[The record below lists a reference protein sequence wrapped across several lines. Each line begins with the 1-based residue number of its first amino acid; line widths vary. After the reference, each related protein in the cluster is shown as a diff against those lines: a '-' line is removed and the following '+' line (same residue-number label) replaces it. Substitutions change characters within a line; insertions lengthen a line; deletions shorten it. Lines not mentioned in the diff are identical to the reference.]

1 MRVGGEAEEDGDGG
15 GGGGGGEVKEGAS
28 ESSPPS
34 RAPLKTILTNFLNH
48 VATLEAQQHD
58 EEGENTYEKEF
69 QELKSFSDHL
79 RTQPDFGC
87 GQGELEVNR
96 KKNRYKDILPFD
108 ASRVVLSEY
117 PGVPGSDYINANHI
131 KGASGSN
138 AYIAAQGPLP
148 HTVNDFWRM
157 VVETEVQVIV
167 MACNET
173 EAGKHKCERYWNEP
187 EEDGGGADGGAE
199 GESEKQFGKYFV
211 KTLKMREICPDFL
224 VRTMRLR
231 WTPDEKKGEEE
242 RTVCQ
247 FHYSAWPDHGIPLQ
261 VKPLLEMVRLIRD
274 CQASETL
281 PVLVHCSAGC
291 GRTGTICAIDFIW
304 GLLRTG
310 KLTGDFSLFEL
321 VRDMRRQRIAM
332 VQTVDQYILVHRA
345 VRELFLEQMRV
356 IDSHPYENVDDDGNP
371 LCKVADEVTPEYET
385 IFVKGNESKEKSP
398 ADFDRIL
405 SARMSQQQQQP
416 RRTVMGTAMLSRDNR
431 SPLHK
436 TSSNDSS
443 SGGEQQQRA
452 TPPPPLPP
460 PKLRNNIDS
469 AAIDTR
475 KVEVTD
481 RDAADLAPIEDLTRP
496 KDPVL
501 FEPAGP
507 TDAAARDVTAAQRF
521 KKGNLRLMKTDNGSW
536 KLQELEEAIAK
547 IPEKKSEGKAGRKKK
562 KSKDGSSG
570 PGDDKGGGGGL
581 MRRPSIKRIK
591 AFFSNKESKEG
602 SAGPSSAKS
611 SPPDEEEYG
620 STTDE
625 SPASDSELAAAL
637 SKMPKLEMGDPDPL
651 LTTSSS
657 GPSSL
662 SVPNSLDRRAARNPD
677 YANLEIHRGGVGEIG
692 GGGGAADSKFWSL
705 SSKGKGG
712 QQEQQQQTTSTPSLK
727 SSHSSDRLPLP
738 ADHPHA
744 SHRPALP
751 IKRSK
756 SMKIDSRSISLAD
769 QKEELAMAMS
779 LYQVPPRPK
788 RSSTETFE
796 NFQSLPSSNNAKER
810 TPPPPT
816 KPRRSNNNASHS
828 EFANS
833 VNDSVPDAPPRKHSN
848 DYANV
853 RVKSRPSPPEKS
865 YIEQQLIKL
874 HERITT
880 SVAIP
885 SELKRTLPLIARS
898 SDSLDEDAKKMLKDC
913 QEYLRASLEMADSK
927 ERVLQHHRS
936 AESSPMTTL
945 QKTSSRGHLFSSHSS
960 PSNSYNKYGSGRTPP
975 SAGKSTISP
984 TGGAVQKGICV
995 PPNRPQD
1002 AHVHVKQPSPPL
1014 HKGGEQRTS
1023 PPRAAANS
1031 SHYENV
1037 AMTAQRKVTDSA
1049 LTAASKTKQRPP
1061 TRERRNSFREAVEN
1075 RGKENSGEEDD
1086 DADSGAPK
1094 KSYES
1099 IWFGKEQLSST
1110 DYHTYENSPPR
1121 HQQQQQQQQPGPS
1134 FRPQRTSASSLG
1146 RQAVLNSS
1154 SVPSYDRKS
1163 PTPTSGESGGYEP
1176 VNFRKLSMEGARGRQ
1191 LYQNSANNS
1200 QLQSV
1205 GLVSEVINRQQLQ
1218 QQQQHE
1224 HSRLSDMS
1232 PSSPVRSPPPLLA
1245 AKTSPLRSPPS
1256 HTSPQQT
1263 MPQPPP
1269 YKSPPNPSRM
1279 MAMSRTSPTIGNPPS
1294 SGLAVAAPQQRQKV
1308 SPKRVMQQFPSSS
1321 TTMTAAPSSASP
1333 PNSRLQRDLQHQ
1345 NYVNVQVARRHSRDT
1360 GKSPMQT
1367 VEKIEKGVISQTLKF
1382 SEALFSSSAA
1392 RPASSSA
1399 AAAIN
1404 AKDDLAIAQRRM
1416 QQQRS
1421 RRSASQA
1428 AVNRLS
1434 LGDFATTFATP
1445 APKSL
1450 PPNSINYDP
1459 LHGTLFNTR
1468 LNMCLFTN

>member
-1 MRVGGEAEEDGDGG
+1 MRIIVAPPLRSERVPRRAEHNAIHDRLVLAKQQAAEEDSDLGGRRGLEMRAGGEAEDDGD
-15 GGGGGGEVKEGAS
+15 GGGEVKEGA

-34 RAPLKTILTNFLNH
+34 RVPLKTILTNFLNH
-48 VATLEAQQHD
+48 VATLEAQQED
-58 EEGENTYEKEF
+58 EGENTYEKEF

-79 RTQPDFGC
+79 RTEPEHGC
-87 GQGELEVNR
+87 GEGELEVNR

-108 ASRVVLSEY
+108 VSRVVLSEY

-187 EEDGGGADGGAE
+187 EEDGGEGGVD
-199 GESEKQFGKYFV
+199 EKQFGKYFV

-231 WTPDEKKGEEE
+231 WTPDDDGKKKSGGAGGGEED

-356 IDSHPYENVDDDGNP
+356 IDSHPYENVDEDGMP
-371 LCKVADEVTPEYET
+371 LFKVADEVTPEYET
-385 IFVKGNESKEKSP
+385 IFVKGNENKAVSSDGP
-398 ADFDRIL
+398 ADFDKIL
-405 SARMSQQQQQP
+405 SARMSQQQP

-443 SGGEQQQRA
+443 SGGEQQQQP

-469 AAIDTR
+469 ATIDTR
-475 KVEVTD
+475 KFEVAATNKD
-481 RDAADLAPIEDLTRP
+481 AATAADLAPIEDLTRP
-496 KDPVL
+496 KNPTL
-501 FEPAGP
+501 FEPEGP
-507 TDAAARDVTAAQRF
+507 TDAIRDVTAAQRF
-521 KKGNLRLMKTDNGSW
+521 KRGNLRLMKTDNGSW
-536 KLQELEEAIAK
+536 KLQELEDAIAK
-547 IPEKKSEGKAGRKKK
+547 IPEKKSEGKMAKKKK
-562 KSKDGSSG
+562 KSKDGSG
-570 PGDDKGGGGGL
+570 GQGDEKSGGGL
-581 MRRPSIKRIK
+581 LRRPSIKRIK
-591 AFFSNKESKEG
+591 AFFNNKESKEG
-602 SAGPSSAKS
+602 SSGPSSAKS
-611 SPPDEEEYG
+611 SPPDAEEYG
-620 STTDE
+620 STDE
-625 SPASDSELAAAL
+625 SPASDNELAAAL
-637 SKMPKLEMGDPDPL
+637 SKMPKLEMGDHDDHARFQASDPL
-651 LTTSSS
+651 TSSS

-662 SVPNSLDRRAARNPD
+662 SVPNSLDRRAGRNPD
-677 YANLEIHRGGVGEIG
+677 YANLEIHRGGGAEIG
-692 GGGGAADSKFWSL
+692 GEVGGGAADSKFWSL
-705 SSKGKGG
+705 TSKGKGG
-712 QQEQQQQTTSTPSLK
+712 GQEQQTTSTPSLK
-727 SSHSSDRLPLP
+727 SSHSSDRLPLSGH
-738 ADHPHA
+738 HPFG
-744 SHRPALP
+744 SRPALP

-756 SMKIDSRSISLAD
+756 SMKIDSRSITLAD
-769 QKEELAMAMS
+769 QKEEIAMAMS

-788 RSSTETFE
+788 RSSTEMFE
-796 NFQSLPSSNNAKER
+796 NFQSLPSSNAKEQ
-810 TPPPPT
+810 TPPPPPT
-816 KPRRSNNNASHS
+816 KPRRSNNNSNHS
-828 EFANS
+828 EFAYS
-833 VNDSVPDAPPRKHSN
+833 SAAGNDSVPDAPPRKHSN

-853 RVKSRPSPPEKS
+853 RVKPRTSPPEKS
-865 YIEQQLIKL
+865 FIEQQLIKL

-880 SVAIP
+880 SSSIP
-885 SELKRTLPLIARS
+885 SDLKRTLPLIARS

-913 QEYLRASLEMADSK
+913 QEYLRASLEMAESK

-945 QKTSSRGHLFSSHSS
+945 QKTNSRGHLFSSHSS
-960 PSNSYNKYGSGRTPP
+960 PSNSFNKYGSGRMPP
-975 SAGKSTISP
+975 SAGGGGGGIQKSPISP
-984 TGGAVQKGICV
+984 TGAVQKGICV

-1002 AHVHVKQPSPPL
+1002 AHVHLKQPSPPF
-1014 HKGGEQRTS
+1014 HKSDRTS
-1023 PPRAAANS
+1023 PAARNGGGGVGNGANV

-1037 AMTAQRKVTDSA
+1037 ATVTSSAQRKLSESA
-1049 LTAASKTKQRPP
+1049 VAAGKGKRPP

-1075 RGKENSGEEDD
+1075 RGKENSGEDD
-1086 DADSGAPK
+1086 GDDNGDFDQDSGAPK

-1099 IWFGKEQLSST
+1099 IWFGKEQMTPS
-1110 DYHTYENSPPR
+1110 DYHTYENSPLR
-1121 HQQQQQQQQPGPS
+1121 QQQPGPN

-1146 RQAVLNSS
+1146 RQAVLNS

-1176 VNFRKLSMEGARGRQ
+1176 VNFRKLSLESARGKQQ
-1191 LYQNSANNS
+1191 LYHNAVNNS

-1205 GLVSEVINRQQLQ
+1205 GLVSEVINRQQQ
-1218 QQQQHE
+1218 QHQQHE
-1224 HSRLSDMS
+1224 QSRLSDMS
-1232 PSSPVRSPPPLLA
+1232 PSSPVRSPPLVA
-1245 AKTSPLRSPPS
+1245 AKTSPTRSPPS
-1256 HTSPQQT
+1256 HTSPQHQP

-1279 MAMSRTSPTIGNPPS
+1279 MVMSKTSPTAPS
-1294 SGLAVAAPQQRQKV
+1294 GAAVAAPQHRQKV
-1308 SPKRVMQQFPSSS
+1308 SPKRVMQQFPSS
-1321 TTMTAAPSSASP
+1321 TTAAPSSSSP
-1333 PNSRLQRDLQHQ
+1333 PNSHLQRRDLQHQ

-1360 GKSPMQT
+1360 GRIP
-1367 VEKIEKGVISQTLKF
+1367 
-1382 SEALFSSSAA
+1382 
-1392 RPASSSA
+1392 
-1399 AAAIN
+1399 
-1404 AKDDLAIAQRRM
+1404 
-1416 QQQRS
+1416 
-1421 RRSASQA
+1421 
-1428 AVNRLS
+1428 
-1434 LGDFATTFATP
+1434 
-1445 APKSL
+1445 
-1450 PPNSINYDP
+1450 
-1459 LHGTLFNTR
+1459 
-1468 LNMCLFTN
+1468 

>member
-1 MRVGGEAEEDGDGG
+1 MTVADHCRPVLVRSGAEHNAIHDRLLLGKQQAAEEEEDDDSDPGGSRGLEMRAGGEAEDDGDGP
-15 GGGGGGEVKEGAS
+15 GGGEVKEGP

-34 RAPLKTILTNFLNH
+34 RRVPLKTILTNFLNH
-48 VATLEAQQHD
+48 VQTLEAQQRED
-58 EEGENTYEKEF
+58 EGENTYEKEF

-87 GQGELEVNR
+87 GEGELEVNR

-108 ASRVVLSEY
+108 VSRVVLSEY

-187 EEDGGGADGGAE
+187 EEDGAGEDGVD
-199 GESEKQFGKYFV
+199 EKQFGKYFV

-231 WTPDEKKGEEE
+231 WTPDDDGGKKKAAEEE

-385 IFVKGNESKEKSP
+385 IFVKGNENKERSP
-398 ADFDRIL
+398 ADFDKIL
-405 SARMSQQQQQP
+405 SARMSQQQQQQQP

-443 SGGEQQQRA
+443 SGGEQQP

-475 KVEVTD
+475 KVEVIATNK
-481 RDAADLAPIEDLTRP
+481 DAADLAPIEDLTRP
-496 KDPVL
+496 KDPIL
-501 FEPAGP
+501 FEPSGP
-507 TDAAARDVTAAQRF
+507 TDAVRDVTAAQRF
-521 KKGNLRLMKTDNGSW
+521 KRGNLRLMKTDNGSW

-547 IPEKKSEGKAGRKKK
+547 IPEKKSEGKAVKKKK
-562 KSKDGSSG
+562 KSKDGQ
-570 PGDDKGGGGGL
+570 GDEKGGGGL
-581 MRRPSIKRIK
+581 LRRPSIKRIK
-591 AFFSNKESKEG
+591 AFFNNKESKEG
-602 SAGPSSAKS
+602 SSGPSSAKS
-611 SPPDEEEYG
+611 SPPDEGEYG
-620 STTDE
+620 STDE

-637 SKMPKLEMGDPDPL
+637 SKMPKLEMGDHDDARFQASDPL
-651 LTTSSS
+651 TSSS

-662 SVPNSLDRRAARNPD
+662 SVPNSLDRRAGRNPD
-677 YANLEIHRGGVGEIG
+677 YANLEIHRGGGGEIG
-692 GGGGAADSKFWSL
+692 GETDSKFWSL
-705 SSKGKGG
+705 KGKGG
-712 QQEQQQQTTSTPSLK
+712 QEQQATSTPSLK
-727 SSHSSDRLPLP
+727 SSHSSDRLPLSN
-738 ADHPHA
+738 HNLG
-744 SHRPALP
+744 SRPALP

-756 SMKIDSRSISLAD
+756 SMKIDSKSITLAD

-788 RSSTETFE
+788 RSSTE
-796 NFQSLPSSNNAKER
+796 NFQSLPSSNAKER

-816 KPRRSNNNASHS
+816 KPRRSNNSSNHS
-828 EFANS
+828 EFA
-833 VNDSVPDAPPRKHSN
+833 DSSPKSETVPDAPPRKHSN

-865 YIEQQLIKL
+865 FIEQQLIKL

-880 SVAIP
+880 SAAIP
-885 SELKRTLPLIARS
+885 SDLKRTLPLIARS

-913 QEYLRASLEMADSK
+913 QEYLRASLEMAEPK

-945 QKTSSRGHLFSSHSS
+945 QKTNSRGHLFSSHSS
-960 PSNSYNKYGSGRTPP
+960 PSNSFNKYGGIIQ
-975 SAGKSTISP
+975 KSTVSP
-984 TGGAVQKGICV
+984 TGAVQKGICV

-1002 AHVHVKQPSPPL
+1002 AHVHVKQPSP
-1014 HKGGEQRTS
+1014 QRTS
-1023 PPRAAANS
+1023 PSRSNL

-1037 AMTAQRKVTDSA
+1037 APVTTSSAQRKVSESA
-1049 LTAASKTKQRPP
+1049 AVKGKQRPP

-1075 RGKENSGEEDD
+1075 RGKENSGDD
-1086 DADSGAPK
+1086 DDDYEEESGAPK
-1094 KSYES
+1094 RSYES
-1099 IWFGKEQLSST
+1099 IWFGKEQMTPT
-1110 DYHTYENSPPR
+1110 DYHTYENSPLR
-1121 HQQQQQQQQPGPS
+1121 QQQPGPN

-1146 RQAVLNSS
+1146 RQAVLNS

-1176 VNFRKLSMEGARGRQ
+1176 VNFRKLSVESARGKQ
-1191 LYQNSANNS
+1191 LYQNAVSNS

-1205 GLVSEVINRQQLQ
+1205 GLVSEVINRQ

-1232 PSSPVRSPPPLLA
+1232 PSSPVRSPPL
-1245 AKTSPLRSPPS
+1245 KTSPMRSPPS
-1256 HTSPQQT
+1256 HTSPQS

-1279 MAMSRTSPTIGNPPS
+1279 MAMSRTSPTAALAPS
-1294 SGLAVAAPQQRQKV
+1294 GSAVAAPQQRQKV
-1308 SPKRVMQQFPSSS
+1308 SPKRVMQ
-1321 TTMTAAPSSASP
+1321 TSP
-1333 PNSRLQRDLQHQ
+1333 PNSHLQQQRDLQHQ
-1345 NYVNVQVARRHSRDT
+1345 NYVNVHVARRHSRDT
-1360 GKSPMQT
+1360 GRSL
-1367 VEKIEKGVISQTLKF
+1367 VGF
-1382 SEALFSSSAA
+1382 
-1392 RPASSSA
+1392 
-1399 AAAIN
+1399 
-1404 AKDDLAIAQRRM
+1404 LA
-1416 QQQRS
+1416 
-1421 RRSASQA
+1421 
-1428 AVNRLS
+1428 
-1434 LGDFATTFATP
+1434 
-1445 APKSL
+1445 
-1450 PPNSINYDP
+1450 
-1459 LHGTLFNTR
+1459 
-1468 LNMCLFTN
+1468 

>member
-1 MRVGGEAEEDGDGG
+1 MSRPVPFGGGQLDAIHDRPVLQGKQQAAGGEEVDSDLGGHRHGLAMRVGGEAEDDGDGSG
-15 GGGGGGEVKEGAS
+15 GAEVKDAAA

-34 RAPLKTILTNFLNH
+34 RRAPLKTILANFLNH
-48 VATLEAQQHD
+48 VATLEAQQRD

-79 RTQPDFGC
+79 RTQQDFGC

-187 EEDGGGADGGAE
+187 EEDGDEAD
-199 GESEKQFGKYFV
+199 EKQFGKYFV

-231 WTPDEKKGEEE
+231 WTPDEDDKKKGSGGGGGQEEE

-371 LCKVADEVTPEYET
+371 LCKAADEVTPEYET
-385 IFVKGNESKEKSP
+385 IFVKGNEERKEKSP

-405 SARMSQQQQQP
+405 SARMSQSQQQQQP
-416 RRTVMGTAMLSRDNR
+416 RRTVMGTAMLSRDGR

-443 SGGEQQQRA
+443 SSGGEQQQQHP
-452 TPPPPLPP
+452 TPPPPIPP

-475 KVEVTD
+475 KVEVTNE
-481 RDAADLAPIEDLTRP
+481 DAVDLAPIEDLTRP

-501 FEPAGP
+501 FEPTRPAD
-507 TDAAARDVTAAQRF
+507 TTRDASAAQRF

-536 KLQELEEAIAK
+536 KLHELEEAIAK
-547 IPEKKSEGKAGRKKK
+547 IPEKKSEGVKAAKKKK
-562 KSKDGSSG
+562 KSKDGSG
-570 PGDDKGGGGGL
+570 GQGDEKGGGL

-591 AFFSNKESKEG
+591 AFFSKESKEG

-620 STTDE
+620 STDAE

-637 SKMPKLEMGDPDPL
+637 SKMPKLEMGDHDP

-662 SVPNSLDRRAARNPD
+662 SVPNSLDRRAGRNPD
-677 YANLEIHRGGVGEIG
+677 YANLEIHRSGDMGGV
-692 GGGGAADSKFWSL
+692 GAADSKFWSL

-712 QQEQQQQTTSTPSLK
+712 GQDQQTTSTPSLK
-727 SSHSSDRLPLP
+727 SSHSSDRLPL
-738 ADHPHA
+738 ADHHQGA
-744 SHRPALP
+744 RPALP

-756 SMKIDSRSISLAD
+756 SMKIDSRSITLSD

-796 NFQSLPSSNNAKER
+796 NFQSLPSSNQAKER

-816 KPRRSNNNASHS
+816 KPRRSNNSHP
-828 EFANS
+828 EWA
-833 VNDSVPDAPPRKHSN
+833 DSSPKNETVPDAPPRKHSS

-853 RVKSRPSPPEKS
+853 RVKTRPSPPEKS
-865 YIEQQLIKL
+865 FLEQQLIKL
-874 HERITT
+874 HERIT
-880 SVAIP
+880 SSAAIP

-898 SDSLDEDAKKMLKDC
+898 SDSLDEDAKRMLKDC
-913 QEYLRASLEMADSK
+913 QEYLRSSLEVADASSK
-927 ERVLQHHRS
+927 ERVLLPHHRS

-945 QKTSSRGHLFSSHSS
+945 QKSNSRGHLFSSHSS

-975 SAGKSTISP
+975 GSGGHQKSP
-984 TGGAVQKGICV
+984 TEQKGICA
-995 PPNRPQD
+995 PPGRPQD
-1002 AHVHVKQPSPPL
+1002 AHVHLKQPSPPF
-1014 HKGGEQRTS
+1014 HKGSDRRIS
-1023 PPRAAANS
+1023 PARASANS
-1031 SHYENV
+1031 YSHYENV
-1037 AMTAQRKVTDSA
+1037 SMTQRKVSESSA
-1049 LTAASKTKQRPP
+1049 MKGKQRPP

-1075 RGKENSGEEDD
+1075 RGKENSGGEDD
-1086 DADSGAPK
+1086 DGDADFDEESGAPK

-1099 IWFGKEQLSST
+1099 IWFGKEQLTSA
-1110 DYHTYENSPPR
+1110 DYHTYENSPLR
-1121 HQQQQQQQQPGPS
+1121 QQHPQPAPN

-1146 RQAVLNSS
+1146 RQAVLHS
-1154 SVPSYDRKS
+1154 SVPGYERKS

-1176 VNFRKLSMEGARGRQ
+1176 VNFRKLSVESARGRQ
-1191 LYQNSANNS
+1191 LYQAAAAANNS

-1205 GLVSEVINRQQLQ
+1205 GLVSEVIHRQ
-1218 QQQQHE
+1218 QQQQQQQE
-1224 HSRLSDMS
+1224 QSRLSDMS
-1232 PSSPVRSPPPLLA
+1232 PSSPVRSPPLLA
-1245 AKTSPLRSPPS
+1245 AKTSPMRSPPS
-1256 HTSPQQT
+1256 SHSSPQQQQQQQHPPPA

-1279 MAMSRTSPTIGNPPS
+1279 MAMSRTSPTAAKAS
-1294 SGLAVAAPQQRQKV
+1294 SGAAVAAPQQRQKV
-1308 SPKRVMQQFPSSS
+1308 SPKRVVQQFPSSS
-1321 TTMTAAPSSASP
+1321 SSP
-1333 PNSRLQRDLQHQ
+1333 PNSHLQQRDLQHQ

-1360 GKSPMQT
+1360 G
-1367 VEKIEKGVISQTLKF
+1367 
-1382 SEALFSSSAA
+1382 
-1392 RPASSSA
+1392 
-1399 AAAIN
+1399 
-1404 AKDDLAIAQRRM
+1404 
-1416 QQQRS
+1416 RS
-1421 RRSASQA
+1421 TKQA
-1428 AVNRLS
+1428 A
-1434 LGDFATTFATP
+1434 
-1445 APKSL
+1445 
-1450 PPNSINYDP
+1450 
-1459 LHGTLFNTR
+1459 
-1468 LNMCLFTN
+1468 